1 MYKREIGRCCKV
13 RANHTSDMIRKMG
26 ACRRNTLSRRI
37 AVCVA
42 MRNRC
47 RTAELTRRRDFTQAS
62 PDQLSYETRSRRS
75 RPTICWVAPSYKLRA
90 ELAQS
95 DGDPIIF
102 GVNAADAEKAPFEL
116 ASACVNRIKSTCP
129 DTKNFLAYDGV

>member
-26 ACRRNTLSRRI
+26 ACRRKTLSRRI

-47 RTAELTRRRDFTQAS
+47 RTVELTRRRESKHPSPHRAS
-62 PDQLSYETRSRRS
+62 CERRSRRS
-75 RPTICWVAPSYKLRA
+75 RPTIYSCSARPLVSPECCAAFGTFRKWVEAKVVKKHFSTSIAESY
-90 ELAQS
+90 S
-95 DGDPIIF
+95 VDIDI
-102 GVNAADAEKAPFEL
+102 ADQREGYDEK
-116 ASACVNRIKSTCP
+116 K
-129 DTKNFLAYDGV
+129 Y